1 MTALQW
7 MELTMM
13 HYGIMVKGQGMSAAS
28 VRKAK
33 APTVKM
39 QRVALIAKDR

>member
-1 MTALQW
+1 

-13 HYGIMVKGQGMSAAS
+13 HYGITVKGQGMLAAG
-28 VRKAK
+28 VRKVK

-39 QRVALIAKDR
+39 ERVTLIAKDR